1 MERRMRG
8 TSEKFKI
15 ASATKKPQVDWKT
28 FLINDENKEQLT
40 GLCLKE
46 WQKDEYASDLYGRK
60 IVFICK
66 GKAYLLT
73 SEDGKSTSVSEIS
86 SLESTQE
93 ETDTRVI
100 LYIDYAQRNEYKY
113 ARVKSPDSDIFFIL
127 LHYANNYKNITI
139 LFDTGTGNKK
149 RLINISELAHSL
161 TPLYCSALL
170 SLHVFTGCDTTSAF
184 KGHGK
189 LKPLKILEKNDE
201 YKKAFSEIGI
211 EWTITQSTKDKLEA
225 FTCAIYGKPRVK
237 DVNMARF
244 QKINEACSNKSLN
257 AMKNVDLA
265 SLPPCKKTLEK
276 HIERVIYTVGIL
288 KKSHIPNLIIPNP
301 ENYGWKKVNGLVQ
314 PHWFDGKEM
323 PLQLEDVEVREDS
336 DSDMDE
342 VSSDAESDIMSESE
356 ED

>member
-1 MERRMRG
+1 M
-8 TSEKFKI
+8 T
-15 ASATKKPQVDWKT
+15 
-28 FLINDENKEQLT
+28 
-40 GLCLKE
+40 
-46 WQKDEYASDLYGRK
+46 Y
-60 IVFICK
+60 
-66 GKAYLLT
+66 
-73 SEDGKSTSVSEIS
+73 
-86 SLESTQE
+86 
-93 ETDTRVI
+93 
-100 LYIDYAQRNEYKY
+100 
-113 ARVKSPDSDIFFIL
+113 FFIL

-149 RLINISELAHSL
+149 RLINISELAQSL

-189 LKPLKILEKNDE
+189 LKPLRILENNDE

-211 EWTITQSTKDKLEA
+211 EWTLTQSTKDKLEA

-257 AMKNVDLA
+257 AMKNIDLA

-288 KKSHIPNLIIPNP
+288 KHSHLPNPMIPNS
-301 ENYGWKKVNGLVQ
+301 ENCGWEKVNGLLQ

-323 PLQLEDVEVREDS
+323 PLQLEDVEVREES

-342 VSSDAESDIMSESE
+342 VSSDAESDIMSDSD

>member
-1 MERRMRG
+1 M
-8 TSEKFKI
+8 
-15 ASATKKPQVDWKT
+15 
-28 FLINDENKEQLT
+28 
-40 GLCLKE
+40 
-46 WQKDEYASDLYGRK
+46 
-60 IVFICK
+60 
-66 GKAYLLT
+66 
-73 SEDGKSTSVSEIS
+73 
-86 SLESTQE
+86 
-93 ETDTRVI
+93 
-100 LYIDYAQRNEYKY
+100 
-113 ARVKSPDSDIFFIL
+113 
-127 LHYANNYKNITI
+127 
-139 LFDTGTGNKK
+139 
-149 RLINISELAHSL
+149 AHFL

-244 QKINEACSNKSLN
+244 QKINEVYSNKSLN